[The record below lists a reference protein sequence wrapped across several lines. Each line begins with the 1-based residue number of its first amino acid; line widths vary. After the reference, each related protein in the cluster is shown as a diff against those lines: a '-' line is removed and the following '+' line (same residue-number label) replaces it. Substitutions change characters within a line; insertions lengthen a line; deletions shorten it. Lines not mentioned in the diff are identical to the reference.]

1 MEETYAVTQNVGK
14 QLLAEDV
21 FQHLGNAI
29 ADGTFAPGERLRDA
43 DLAAQYNV
51 SRTPVREALQRLER
65 IGLVEMAPSRFTR
78 VTEPTAEEIEQAR
91 EYAGYQA
98 GVLCAMAMPRLSP
111 GDRDRARALVD
122 AARTAPEVPLHRS
135 RANWA
140 LFEHLSE
147 ASGNSVH
154 RTLTAEPKMALL
166 RLLRLWTPTDRQL
179 QLARTARDDLTYAI
193 DTADVQRGA
202 QAGPAV
208 FGVVCSASGRFPT
221 GDPPAQGRVGVFPR
235 VVGREEHVVQGTVD
249 AFNGHRATELECGL
263 GDVVD
268 DKHTVGAGQL
278 G

>member
-193 DTADVQRGA
+193 DTADGQRGEL
-202 QAGPAV
+202 AGRAL
-208 FGVVCSASGRFPT
+208 FGVV
-221 GDPPAQGRVGVFPR
+221 
-235 VVGREEHVVQGTVD
+235 
-249 AFNGHRATELECGL
+249 
-263 GDVVD
+263 
-268 DKHTVGAGQL
+268 
-278 G
+278 